1 MSVQRPP
8 AADAD
13 GSSDE
18 IVVGHLLFLP
28 SNAMT
33 GQRLRGEL
41 GAAGLIVEDDKQGL
55 RVVVGDVDWP
65 AVLEDVAG
73 TLSERE
79 RVETRVAVVPRAADE
94 RTRRKAFAFARSLA
108 EILETYAD
116 GWLYDLLERKGLVI
130 HFQPLVQYPPGR
142 VHGYECLVRGVG
154 TDLGGGA
161 KGTKPNLI
169 MPDRLFAAAGRLGM
183 TYLLDQQACRAAIA
197 GAADIGFANI
207 QYFVNV
213 MPAAIDHPTACA
225 QSALAAVEIGGL
237 RAEQITF
244 EVVDAEAAAAADR
257 KRLARVVRAFHEA
270 GFGVSLDDV
279 GAGGASLLPVD
290 ELMPEYVKLDGGL
303 CRRAAGGSAAD
314 VALFRSLVETA
325 RQRGAVAI
333 AAGIETEDQLRFAI
347 DVGVQVTQGYV
358 HADPAGTPLEASAE
372 DQVLRQV
379 RRTAILAQ

>member
-1 MSVQRPP
+1 MSVEKPP
-8 AADAD
+8 VAD
-13 GSSDE
+13 E
-18 IVVGHLLFLP
+18 VVVEHLLFLP

-41 GAAGLIVEDDKQGL
+41 GAAGLCVEDDKQGL
-55 RVVVGDVDWP
+55 RVIVGDVDWP
-65 AVLEDVAG
+65 AVLEEVAE

-79 RVETRVAVVPRAADE
+79 RADTRVAVVPRAADE
-94 RTRRKAFAFARSLA
+94 RARRKAVAVARSLA

-116 GWLYDLLERKGLVI
+116 GWLYGLLERKGLVI
-130 HFQPLVQYPPGR
+130 HFQPLIQYPPGR

-154 TDLGGGA
+154 TPNAA
-161 KGTKPNLI
+161 KELI
-169 MPDRLFAAAGRLGM
+169 TPERLFAAAGRLGV

-197 GAADIGFANI
+197 GAADVGFANI

-213 MPAAIDHPTACA
+213 MPGAIDNPTACA

-237 RAEQITF
+237 RAEQVTF
-244 EVVDAEAAAAADR
+244 EVVDAEACAAADR
-257 KRLARVVRAFHEA
+257 KRLGRVVRAFHEA

-303 CRRAAGGSAAD
+303 CRRAAGGSAAEA
-314 VALFRSLVETA
+314 ALFRSLVETA
-325 RQRGAVAI
+325 RERGAIAI
-333 AAGIETEDQLRFAI
+333 AAGIETEEQLRFAI
-347 DVGVQVTQGYV
+347 DAGVQVTQGYV
-358 HADPAGTPLEASAE
+358 HAQPAATPLEASAE

-379 RRTAILAQ
+379 RRTAILAI